1 MDFLYRVTPD
11 VVVISCGEDNE
22 YGHPHIEP
30 LKNFA
35 KFTTAEKTFRT
46 DIDGDV
52 VVTTDGSEYSVKIRN
67 TTHDA
72 SKIFIS
78 GNGVKV

>member
-1 MDFLYRVTPD
+1 
-11 VVVISCGEDNE
+11 CGEDND

-30 LKNFA
+30 LRNFA
-35 KFTTAEKTFRT
+35 KFTTADKTFRT

-67 TTHDA
+67 SPHDA